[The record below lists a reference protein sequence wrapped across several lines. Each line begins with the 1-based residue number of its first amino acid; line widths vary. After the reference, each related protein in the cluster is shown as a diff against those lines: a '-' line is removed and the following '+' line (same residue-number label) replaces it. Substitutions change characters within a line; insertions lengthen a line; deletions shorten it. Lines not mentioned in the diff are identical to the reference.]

1 MHDVEPSNL
10 KASLIHQ
17 TERAIDGLRKRR
29 AELEPELEL
38 IDRELEEGREMLQL
52 LKTGAI
58 NVPQRQP
65 KKQINASYA
74 LEVLDALDSE
84 FTTHDY
90 AEAAEITKNA
100 AANWCK
106 RFMDEGLLTR
116 KVLGRG
122 SQPSIWVKNG

>member
-1 MHDVEPSNL
+1 MIDAEPSL

-29 AELEPELEL
+29 DEIEPELEL
-38 IDRELEEGREMLQL
+38 IDREINEAREMLQL
-52 LKTGAI
+52 LKTGTI
-58 NVPQRQP
+58 SVPQKHQR
-65 KKQINASYA
+65 KLINAFYA
-74 LEVLDALDSE
+74 LEVLDALDAE
-84 FTTHDY
+84 FTTHEF
-90 AEAAEITKNA
+90 AEAAEVTKGA

-106 RFMDEGLLTR
+106 RFMDEGRLMR